1 MAKGKA
7 NQPRA
12 VVIGG
17 SAGALDALGALLPLL
32 PARFSLPIA
41 LVLHLLP
48 GKPSQLA
55 SVLGMHTA
63 LFVRETDDKQPF
75 TAGTIFVAPPNYHLL
90 VEKTG
95 CLSLSVEDP
104 VLFSRPSIN
113 VLFESAAEAYGP
125 SVIGVLLSGANE
137 DGAEGLRRIADAGG
151 VTVVQ
156 DPASATSRAMPDAA
170 LRLFKPDHVLPV
182 AGIGAF
188 LAGLSQ
194 ATTEQA

>member
-7 NQPRA
+7 NESRA

-17 SAGALDALGALLPLL
+17 SAGALDALSTLLPLL

-55 SVLGMHTA
+55 SVLGMHTS

-75 TAGTIFVAPPNYHLL
+75 TPGSIFVAPPNYHLL
-90 VEKTG
+90 IEKTG

-125 SVIGVLLSGANE
+125 ALVGVLLSGANE
-137 DGAEGLRRIADAGG
+137 DGAEGLLQIAQAGG
-151 VTVVQ
+151 VTIVQ
-156 DPASATSRAMPDAA
+156 APESATAPAMPAAA
-170 LRLFKPDHVLPV
+170 LRLFQPDHVLPV

-194 ATTEQA
+194 ASMEQA